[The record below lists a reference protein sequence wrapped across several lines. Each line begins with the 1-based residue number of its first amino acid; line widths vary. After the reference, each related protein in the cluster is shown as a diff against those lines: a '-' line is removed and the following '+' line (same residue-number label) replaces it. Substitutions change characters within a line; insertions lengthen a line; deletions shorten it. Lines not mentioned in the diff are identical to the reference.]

1 MANMLKF
8 AALIKFFAE
17 ILHSKKLIRIFAAFK
32 HYEGDV

>member
-8 AALIKFFAE
+8 AALIKFLAKM
-17 ILHSKKLIRIFAAFK
+17 LYSQKLIRIFAAFK